1 MPILRRMDMSSKRLK
16 LSALDQS
23 PIRSGG
29 SAAETLRETIALAQA
44 CEAAG
49 YHRYWLAEHH
59 ASHSL
64 AGPAPEIMIGQ
75 IAAATKSIRVGSG
88 GVMLSHYSPL
98 KVAETFG
105 LLETLYP
112 GRIDLGIGRAPGSDQ
127 LTALALAYGSQIG
140 IEYFPTRVADLMG
153 FLGAGEPPTEIFKR
167 IKMSPKPENPP
178 EMWLLGSSDQSALLA
193 AQLGLAFS
201 FAQFI
206 TPEGGD
212 YVIDAYRQ
220 RFQPSDLYQQ
230 PEANICTFVT
240 CAETQAEAELLLKSR
255 ELSLL
260 RRERGEFAPFPSVE
274 EALAY
279 PYTDADR
286 AIIARSHRRGIFGDP
301 ETCRTKLIELANRYR
316 VDELVI
322 LTITHDPAARRR
334 SYELLGEAFQLVG

>member
-1 MPILRRMDMSSKRLK
+1 MDMSSKQLK

-29 SAAETLRETIALAQA
+29 TAADTLRETIALAQA

-75 IAAATKSIRVGSG
+75 VAAATKSIRVGSG

-98 KVAETFG
+98 KVAENFAV
-105 LLETLYP
+105 LETLHP

-153 FLGAGEPPTEIFKR
+153 FFGTREPPTEIFKR
-167 IKMSPKPENPP
+167 IKLSPMPEHPP
-178 EMWLLGSSDQSALLA
+178 EMWMLGSSDQSALLA

-206 TPEGGD
+206 TPEGGE

-220 RFQPSDLYQQ
+220 RFQPSELYPTPQ
-230 PEANICTFVT
+230 ANICTFVI
-240 CAETQAEAELLLKSR
+240 CAETQAEAERLLKSR

-260 RRERGEFAPFPSVE
+260 RRERGEFGPFPSVE

-279 PYTDADR
+279 PYAEQDR

-301 ETCRTKLIELANRYR
+301 ATCRAKLIELANQHR